1 MWIYQRLRFF
11 GWILL
16 GLVVVF
22 LLIVPT
28 AFSFLVPLTGYS
40 RTLFRWMQP
49 IEFFQK
55 VLIHVLTM
63 AWMFFLG
70 GCLAS
75 FLNVVAWRVPRGESI
90 LGYSHCPICGNRLA
104 FRDNMPFVGWL
115 RNSGRC
121 RHCGASISVRYL
133 IAEMVLG
140 AIFVVL
146 GSVVF
151 LSGAANWPIEK
162 VLQPAGFEHLL
173 FSPDWDVVKVLVW
186 HLTLA
191 CFLFTFALI
200 EFDGFPVPKSIA
212 VAGLS
217 VVCVVA
223 VVWPEIWLVLWRQP
237 MLLWQAEELSRLDQ
251 VLNPVLGGG
260 VGLAVGWVNRWA
272 TASSSGRRL
281 VQVVGVILV
290 GAFLGWQAVLAIGSI
305 TLCVWL
311 CCHLLLPR
319 LARERLVTPAGCLL
333 LATVVHLLLWSRF
346 YS

>member
-1 MWIYQRLRFF
+1 MWIYQRLKFF

-22 LLIVPT
+22 LLIVPA

-49 IEFFQK
+49 IEFVQK
-55 VLIHVLTM
+55 VLVHVLTM

-75 FLNVVAWRVPRGESI
+75 FLNVVAWRVPRGKSI
-90 LGYSHCPICGNRLA
+90 LGSSHCPTCGNRLA

-115 RNSGRC
+115 RNSGLC
-121 RHCGASISVRYL
+121 RHCDASISVRYL
-133 IAEMVLG
+133 IAEIVLG
-140 AIFVVL
+140 SIFLIL

-173 FSPDWDVVKVLVW
+173 FSLNWDVIKVLAW
-186 HLTLA
+186 HLTLV

-200 EFDGFPVPKSIA
+200 EFDGLRIPKSIA
-212 VAGLS
+212 IVGLS
-217 VVCVVA
+217 IVCVVA
-223 VVWPEIWLVLWRQP
+223 AVAPDVWLVLWRQP
-237 MLLWQAEELSRLDQ
+237 IFLWQANELSRLDQ
-251 VLNPVLGGG
+251 ILNPALGAG
-260 VGLAVGWVNRWA
+260 VGFAVGWVNQWA
-272 TASSSGRRL
+272 TSSSLGHRSA
-281 VQVVGVILV
+281 QVVGVILV
-290 GAFLGWQAVLAIGSI
+290 GAFLGWQAVLAVGAIN
-305 TLCVWL
+305 LFVWL
-311 CCHLLLPR
+311 CRYLLLRR

-333 LATVVHLLLWSRF
+333 LATVVHLLLWSSF